1 MHLGSSVPSIIT
13 GTEPKGNETEV
24 PWFLVLKRTEQFLF
38 FRNRTSKMH
47 KKIAYLIANFDN
59 ILPYLKE
66 NNVQWAE
73 CTTYYKEFKG
83 KQATITNNSVIHTH
97 NRLQINRLMG

>member
-1 MHLGSSVPSIIT
+1 
-13 GTEPKGNETEV
+13 
-24 PWFLVLKRTEQFLF
+24 
-38 FRNRTSKMH
+38 MH

-73 CTTYYKEFKG
+73 CTTNYKEFKE
-83 KQATITNNSVIHTH
+83 K
-97 NRLQINRLMG
+97 